1 MYVVYVIS
9 DRVKHLSLSVSVC
22 VSVFSHTNKQTKI
35 IGGRRRAICVNGSDR
50 GAPHRNAE
58 RRERAYHYVHQRM
71 ERAERPRERY
81 REDAP
86 EGFAE
91 KLRSMREFDAGTRRR
106 VHGYARQR
114 VTEETMEK
122 LYALARRSGVKEKIN
137 AMFSGNPIN
146 STENRAV
153 LHVATEAPRSKV
165 ISVEESNVVPGVH
178 EVLDKIKDFSD
189 RVRNGEWVGHT
200 GLPLTDVVCVGIGGS
215 FLGPLFVHGVEN
227 EPSAAAN
234 TAPRE
239 NLVFS

>member
-1 MYVVYVIS
+1 
-9 DRVKHLSLSVSVC
+9 
-22 VSVFSHTNKQTKI
+22 
-35 IGGRRRAICVNGSDR
+35 
-50 GAPHRNAE
+50 
-58 RRERAYHYVHQRM
+58 M

-86 EGFAE
+86 ERFAE

-106 VHGYARQR
+106 VVRFTQKTAR

-122 LYALARRSGVKEKIN
+122 LYALAKASGVKEKIN

-153 LHVATEAPRSKV
+153 LHVATRAPRSKV
-165 ISVEESNVVPGVH
+165 INVEGSNVGADVH

-215 FLGPLFVHGVEN
+215 FLGPLFVHTALKTNQWRCAG
-227 EPSAAAN
+227 A
-234 TAPRE
+234 APRGE
-239 NLVFS
+239 I